1 MLRPGTAARLLR
13 GAGPRIVNSSLP
25 SVLSSPHT
33 ELIIAALG
41 GSFGLYLF
49 FRGFS
54 QLQRKPAVRVVLP
67 ATLPTRTV
75 VSLPGHTTE
84 KEAPS
89 KPAEVIRLSADQ
101 PSRSSTSQQGK
112 IAAAL
117 QKAGIRNPV
126 AWTTSGDQPESS
138 VLVADVREKSSPPL
152 QASKVNVTRKD
163 SPEPKPAPQGIPAR
177 SSATNQSRRFS
188 VWMVWIGATIF
199 LVSSYVAAAHFGWL

>member
-1 MLRPGTAARLLR
+1 M
-13 GAGPRIVNSSLP
+13 ISYLP

-33 ELIIAALG
+33 ELIIAALS

-54 QLQRKPAVRVVLP
+54 QLQCKPVARVVIP
-67 ATLPTRTV
+67 AALPTRTV
-75 VSLPGHTTE
+75 VSLTSHTAE
-84 KEAPS
+84 KTAPS

-101 PSRSSTSQQGK
+101 PSSSMSQQGK

-117 QKAGIRNPV
+117 QKAGIPNPV

-138 VLVADVREKSSPPL
+138 VQIADMREKSSPPL

-163 SPEPKPAPQGIPAR
+163 SPEPKPAPQGIPPR
-177 SSATNQSRRFS
+177 TSAANQSRRSS
-188 VWMVWIGATIF
+188 VWMVWIGATLF